1 MTQTKPIVSIENVVA
16 SASVDQRI
24 DLNVITQTFPDV
36 EYHPDQFPGLVFR
49 LKSPKTATLIFS
61 SGKMVCTGAKS
72 EEQAIKA
79 VRSVVQKLRKGGIKI
94 KKDAVIIIQNMVA
107 SASLGGKIHLEQA
120 ARSLPRSMY
129 EPEQFPGLIH
139 RMLDPKTVILLFAS
153 GKLVCTG
160 AKKESDV
167 YRSVHNLHTLLEEKE
182 LMIYESKLYKPLWL
196 QTRLICFLMR
206 LSVCSSSSF
215 ASYKIFE
222 IVRTSVNSYNL
233 TLCDANSSRAPSNLF
248 TITNAV
254 VTTILA
260 SFRAFMAFSR
270 DRPVVP
276 TSSISS
282 ILELS
287 ETLPSITL
295 PVP

>member
-1 MTQTKPIVSIENVVA
+1 MPQTKPIVSIENVVA

-49 LKSPKTATLIFS
+49 IKSPKTATLIFS

-72 EEQAIKA
+72 EEQSIKA
-79 VRSVVQKLRKGGIKI
+79 VRSVVQTLKKGGIKI
-94 KKDAVIIIQNMVA
+94 KKDPVIVIQNMVA
-107 SASLGGKIHLEQA
+107 SANLGGKIHLEQA

-167 YRSVHNLHTLLEEKE
+167 YRSVHNLHTLLEEKK
-182 LMIYESKLYKPLWL
+182 LMIYES
-196 QTRLICFLMR
+196 
-206 LSVCSSSSF
+206 
-215 ASYKIFE
+215 
-222 IVRTSVNSYNL
+222 
-233 TLCDANSSRAPSNLF
+233 
-248 TITNAV
+248 
-254 VTTILA
+254 
-260 SFRAFMAFSR
+260 
-270 DRPVVP
+270 
-276 TSSISS
+276 
-282 ILELS
+282 
-287 ETLPSITL
+287 
-295 PVP
+295 